1 MAVRLS
7 DGSSVERP
15 ITRKNATKDFKHK
28 TRIVYWVSNPHYAS
42 KSQLIMNTKKN
53 QNINVGVDTGK
64 FQLDIYIRPLDIYFT
79 VSNDEKGIND
89 AIKEIKKHKPERI
102 IIEATGRLEM
112 PFIMACAKAK
122 LPFVIAN
129 PIHIKRFAGA
139 IGQRAKTDKLD
150 AQLIA
155 HYGEAI
161 KPNLSQL
168 KPDTMQAMS
177 DLVARRNQLLV
188 MQTMEKNRLQILPK
202 NLAMTIKPI
211 LTAFKNQITKIENK
225 IVELI
230 ESCPDY
236 QAKNTILQSMK
247 GIGKIASASLISN
260 LPELGYMT
268 NKQASALVG
277 VAPMN
282 RESGRFKGQ
291 RKIQGG
297 RHQVRTV
304 LYMAMMSAIQS
315 NPVFKET
322 YQRLVA
328 AGKPKKV
335 AIIACIRK
343 MIVILN
349 SMLRDG
355 VLWESPKV

>member
-1 MAVRLS
+1 
-7 DGSSVERP
+7 
-15 ITRKNATKDFKHK
+15 
-28 TRIVYWVSNPHYAS
+28 
-42 KSQLIMNTKKN
+42 MNTKMN

-64 FQLDIYIRPLDIYFT
+64 HQLDIYIRPLDIYFT
-79 VSNDEKGIND
+79 VTNDDLG
-89 AIKEIKKHKPERI
+89 IKEAVKTIKEFKPARI
-102 IIEATGRLEM
+102 VIEATGRLEM
-112 PFIMACAKAK
+112 PFVIACAKAK
-122 LPFVIAN
+122 LPFVVAN

-150 AQLIA
+150 SQLIA
-155 HYGEAI
+155 HYAEAI
-161 KPNLSQL
+161 KPKLSTL
-168 KPDTMQAMS
+168 KPEIMQSMS
-177 DLVARRNQLLV
+177 DLVARRNQLLA

-202 NLAMTIKPI
+202 ELAMTIKPI
-211 LTAFKNQITKIENK
+211 LTVLKNQIEKIEAK
-225 IVELI
+225 IVTLI
-230 ESCPDY
+230 ESCPEY
-236 QAKNTILQSMK
+236 QTKNMILQSMK
-247 GIGKIASASLISN
+247 GIGKIAAASIISN

-268 NKQASALVG
+268 NKQASALIG
-277 VAPMN
+277 VAPIN
-282 RESGRFKGQ
+282 KESGRYKGQ

-297 RHQVRTV
+297 RHQIRTV

-335 AIIACIRK
+335 AIIACVRK

-355 VLWESPKV
+355 VMWEAPKA

>member
-1 MAVRLS
+1 MNS
-7 DGSSVERP
+7 
-15 ITRKNATKDFKHK
+15 K
-28 TRIVYWVSNPHYAS
+28 T
-42 KSQLIMNTKKN
+42 N
-53 QNINVGVDTGK
+53 QNINIGVDTGK
-64 FQLDIYIRPLDIYFT
+64 FQLDIYIRPLDIFFT
-79 VSNDEKGIND
+79 VNNDEKGIKE
-89 AIKEIKKHKPERI
+89 AINLIKKHRPERI
-102 IIEATGRLEM
+102 VIEATGRLEM
-112 PFIMACAKAK
+112 PFIMACSEAN

-139 IGQRAKTDKLD
+139 IDQRAKTDKLD

-161 KPNLSQL
+161 KPKLSTL
-168 KPDTMQAMS
+168 KPDIMQAMS
-177 DLVARRNQLLV
+177 DLVGRRNQLLV

-202 NLAMTIKPI
+202 ELAMTIKPI
-211 LTAFKNQITKIENK
+211 LTVFKNQITKIEDK
-225 IVELI
+225 IVKLI

-236 QAKNTILQSMK
+236 QAKNIILQSMK
-247 GIGKIASASLISN
+247 GIGKIAAASIISN
-260 LPELGYMT
+260 LPELGYIN
-268 NKQASALVG
+268 NKEASSLVG

-282 RESGRFKGQ
+282 KESGRFKGH

-343 MIVILN
+343 MVVILN

-355 VLWESPKV
+355 VLWEAPKA

>member
-1 MAVRLS
+1 
-7 DGSSVERP
+7 
-15 ITRKNATKDFKHK
+15 
-28 TRIVYWVSNPHYAS
+28 
-42 KSQLIMNTKKN
+42 MNTKTK
-53 QNINVGVDTGK
+53 QSTNVGVDTGK

-79 VSNDEKGIND
+79 VSNDEKGIKE
-89 AIKEIKKHKPERI
+89 AINNIKKHSPDRI

-112 PFIMACAKAK
+112 AFIIACANAS

-129 PIHIKRFAGA
+129 PVHIKRFAGA

-161 KPNLSQL
+161 KPKLSKL
-168 KPDTMQAMS
+168 KPEIIQDMS

-202 NLAMTIKPI
+202 SLAMTIKPI
-211 LTAFKNQITKIENK
+211 LTVFKNQIEKIETKI
-225 IVELI
+225 VSLI
-230 ESCPDY
+230 ESCDDY
-236 QAKNTILQSMK
+236 QAKNTILQSMP

-260 LPELGYMT
+260 LPELGYISS
-268 NKQASALVG
+268 KQASALVG

-282 RESGRFKGQ
+282 RESGRYKGL
-291 RKIQGG
+291 RRIQGG

-304 LYMAMMSAIQS
+304 LYMAMMSAMQC
-315 NPVFKET
+315 NPVFKAT

-335 AIIACIRK
+335 AIIACVRK

-349 SMLRDG
+349 SMLRDE
-355 VLWESPKV
+355 VMWDAATINN